1 MRSGSVPCCSTVPTS
16 RAQVDRIS
24 ELMDCAIPD
33 GLVEGYQGLV
43 TALQFPD
50 RDDRHMLAAAI
61 RCGANVIVTFNERN
75 FPPEMLASYG
85 IEPQHP
91 DKFVDNLLD
100 LDAAAVV
107 SAAQCQRA

>member
-1 MRSGSVPCCSTVPTS
+1 
-16 RAQVDRIS
+16 
-24 ELMDCAIPD
+24 MDCAIPD